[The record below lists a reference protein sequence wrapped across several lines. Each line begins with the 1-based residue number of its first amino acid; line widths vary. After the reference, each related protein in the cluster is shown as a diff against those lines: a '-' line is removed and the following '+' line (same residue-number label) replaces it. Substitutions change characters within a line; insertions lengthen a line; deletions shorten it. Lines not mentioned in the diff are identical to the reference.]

1 MFFLGKLDEIEKDK
15 SPDIKENGEEK
26 PLDLE
31 DEEGKEEDDSADAQR
46 IEELKGNTYVTWSRE
61 ISHLSKK
68 FKFYFLTPLS

>member
-1 MFFLGKLDEIEKDK
+1 MLPLNVHDNSFKCSFPFSGKLDEIEKDK

-46 IEELKGNTYVTWSRE
+46 IEELKGNTYVT
-61 ISHLSKK
+61 
-68 FKFYFLTPLS
+68 